1 MTITINRKPANLC
14 NIIERVR
21 RWGEYSTRRYYYTT
35 RTTGDGQHLQLV
47 RIVRSAFG
55 TTRILDP
62 DEIQVVA
69 ILY

>member
-1 MTITINRKPANLC
+1 MTTTIRKPANLGT
-14 NIIERVR
+14 IIERVR
-21 RWGEYSTRRYYYTT
+21 RWGEYSARRYYYTT

-47 RIVRSAFG
+47 RIERSAFG

-62 DEIQVVA
+62 DEIQIVA